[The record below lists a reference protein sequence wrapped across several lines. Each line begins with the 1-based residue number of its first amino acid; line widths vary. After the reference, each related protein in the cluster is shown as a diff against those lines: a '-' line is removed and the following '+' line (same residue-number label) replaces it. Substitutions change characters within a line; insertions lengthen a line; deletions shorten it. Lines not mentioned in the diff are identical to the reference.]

1 MPVLSGT
8 VPGRRPIG
16 CGDLFER
23 GAEMSTSVQTTH
35 TSIGFIVRTILN
47 DDGVVLALFCVL
59 GLLASAYVMTHFAVE
74 GSLAAWL

>member
-1 MPVLSGT
+1 
-8 VPGRRPIG
+8 
-16 CGDLFER
+16 
-23 GAEMSTSVQTTH
+23 MSTSVQTTH